1 MMMIAPSA
9 ASAPGGVAENGV
21 PRMMA
26 AVAKPA
32 TSDAAAYLQTAPIR
46 DETPNPI
53 GRPAYQK
60 AGIERIPKDTLQ
72 AAAMPAGP
80 HGNAR
85 TNNKA
90 VAADSTSVQRS
101 QRPGFPIERW
111 IQPTV
116 P

>member
-1 MMMIAPSA
+1 MMTIATTA
-9 ASAPGGVAENGV
+9 VFAPGGVPQNGV
-21 PRMMA
+21 RRMMS
-26 AVAKPA
+26 AVPTPA

-60 AGIERIPKDTLQ
+60 AGIERTQKDTLH
-72 AAAMPAGP
+72 ATAMPAGP

-85 TNNKA
+85 TNNKT
-90 VAADSTSVQRS
+90 VAANSNSVQRN

-111 IQPTV
+111 IQPMV
-116 P
+116 L